1 MYKDKDKQREYNKE
15 RMRKA
20 RVTQKGNTEEGNT
33 EEGNTFIVE
42 YVPASY
48 VEGLNGHRYQ
58 SLPSRPRYLTLSD
71 GQVLD
76 RLNQPTARL
85 LSGSEIKDIKY
96 MNEASYNYT
105 PNKSRRAA
113 RAILNV
119 INKEA
124 S

>member
-1 MYKDKDKQREYNKE
+1 MYKDKDKQKE
-15 RMRKA
+15 AVKRAVAKHRKGI
-20 RVTQKGNTEEGNT
+20 TGEGITEDNSNTL
-33 EEGNTFIVE
+33 
-42 YVPASY
+42 VPASY
-48 VEGLNGHRYQ
+48 VEGLNGQRYQ
-58 SLPSRPRYLTLSD
+58 SLPARPRYLTLSD

-76 RLNQPTARL
+76 RANQPIARL